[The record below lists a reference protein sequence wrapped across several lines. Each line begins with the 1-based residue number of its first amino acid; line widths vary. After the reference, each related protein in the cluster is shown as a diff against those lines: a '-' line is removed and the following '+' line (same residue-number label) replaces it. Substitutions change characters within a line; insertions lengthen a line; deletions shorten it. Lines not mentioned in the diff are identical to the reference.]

1 MSRTAFHLDDIV
13 VVTETFDAHIDILG
27 RVGEKLTYA
36 GLTISPSKSK
46 FAYKRLKYL
55 GHILD
60 VQGIAM
66 DKSRIEAI
74 ENFPRPRCVK
84 DIQRLMGLA
93 GWYRRFIRNFSE
105 ITAPIS
111 ELEKKSVTFEWN
123 EDRERAFSKTYPRID
138 FSANIS

>member
-1 MSRTAFHLDDIV
+1 MDDIV
-13 VVTETFDAHIDILG
+13 IVTETFDDHIQLLG
-27 RVGEKLTYA
+27 RIGEKLNYA

-46 FAYKRLKYL
+46 FAYRRLKYL

-66 DKSRIEAI
+66 DKSRLEAI
-74 ENFPRPRCVK
+74 ENFPRPKCVK

-93 GWYRRFIRNFSE
+93 GWYRRFIENFSE

-111 ELEKKSVTFEWN
+111 ELEKKAIKFEWN
-123 EDRERAFSKTYPRID
+123 D
-138 FSANIS
+138 